1 MDGLREGPQDDPMPY
16 GVDTIR
22 LRISFPPA
30 PAPRGYNGRAWK
42 MRPLR
47 GWTGGA
53 RWDAQ
58 QAERETAASAGAQ
71 GGYADE
77 DTASGMAGAAQP
89 VNAGSSLRAT
99 LDRVIAAMSAEAPA
113 VAAHGGGQFVKVAS
127 ELPAGPAPSADA
139 ANGESGLT
147 ALHPGDAPPA
157 AAQAGTPSQ
166 PSPDVEEHG
175 RLWWW
180 LHDHGLVH
188 TRHEQAD
195 LIRKAYGPGSGRL
208 VVDGN
213 GVPIDLDQLSDDEV
227 IALGEKLLETRFEL
241 PFIWPAA
248 PVDEPPKP
256 GGESAASSR
265 TADSGIASTPE
276 TRLLSPSEL
285 RFSQRTAGG
294 RGRVQELRP
303 SMAERGWDGP
313 PIDAVR
319 TPEGIVTIDNTRVAL
334 AQELGIG
341 RIPVR
346 VWNPSDPLPQAFIRE
361 RRFGASRT
369 WGEVLAHRTGR
380 QRPPLDPTGTT
391 QRPRLPRGNQ

>member
-1 MDGLREGPQDDPMPY
+1 MGLGGDAVGGLSDDHRDEAMPY

-22 LRISFPPA
+22 LRISFPTA
-30 PAPRGYNGRAWK
+30 PASQGYNGRAWK

-53 RWDAQ
+53 RWDEEAVAR
-58 QAERETAASAGAQ
+58 AEQG

-77 DTASGMAGAAQP
+77 GVAIPIASGAQQVSAGF
-89 VNAGSSLRAT
+89 SLRAT
-99 LDRVIAAMSAEAPA
+99 LDRVIAAMSTEPPA
-113 VAAHGGGQFVKVAS
+113 VEAQGGEG
-127 ELPAGPAPSADA
+127 
-139 ANGESGLT
+139 GLT
-147 ALHPGDAPPA
+147 AQHPGDAPLA
-157 AAQAGTPSQ
+157 VAQAGTPPQS
-166 PSPDVEEHG
+166 SPVAEEHS

-180 LHDHGLVH
+180 LHDHGLAQ
-188 TRHEQAD
+188 TKHEKAD
-195 LIRKAYGPGSGRL
+195 LLRKALGPGSGWL

-213 GVPIDLDQLSDDEV
+213 GVPVNLAQLSDDEV
-227 IALGEKLLETRFEL
+227 IALGKKLMDRPFEL
-241 PFIWPAA
+241 PFISPAA

-256 GGESAASSR
+256 EGESAASSR
-265 TADSGIASTPE
+265 TADSGVASTPE
-276 TRLLSPSEL
+276 TQLLSPSEL

-294 RGRVQELRP
+294 GGGVQELRP

-346 VWNPSDPLPQAFIRE
+346 VWNPSDPLPQAMIE
-361 RRFGASRT
+361 RGRFGASRT
-369 WGEVLAHRTGR
+369 WGEALAYRIGR
-380 QRPPLDPTGTT
+380 QRPPLDPTGTI
-391 QRPRLPRGNQ
+391 QRPRLPGGNQ